1 MVNRNLLKIKMLQ
14 VNIDTFEKLAK
25 RMGFTKESIYYKVSG
40 KINWS
45 IADIQKLI
53 VLLNLTPD
61 DVFEIFFKG

>member
-14 VNIDTFEKLAK
+14 ANIDTFEKLAK

-45 IADIQKLI
+45 VKDINVMKEI
-53 VLLNLTPD
+53 LNLNAD
-61 DVFEIFFKG
+61 DIFNIFFN

>member
-14 VNIDTFEKLAK
+14 ANIDTFEKLAK
-25 RMGFTKESIYYKVSG
+25 RMDFTKESIYYKVSG

-45 IADIQKLI
+45 ISDIQKLI
-53 VLLNLTPD
+53 VLLSLTPD